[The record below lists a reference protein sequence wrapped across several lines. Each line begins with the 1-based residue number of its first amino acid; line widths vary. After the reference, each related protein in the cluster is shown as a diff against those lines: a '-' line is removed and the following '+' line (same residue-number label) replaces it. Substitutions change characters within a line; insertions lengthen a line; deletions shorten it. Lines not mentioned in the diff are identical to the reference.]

1 MTIYEQI
8 LAGLQTKFT
17 GADTATLQRISTKKA
32 EGITDEAQ
40 VQAIVDAVTF
50 MDVMTNYGDF
60 RADGASKTS
69 KKNAIADYEKQYGIK
84 DGKPLEKKE
93 EKPLEQTEVKPLTAE
108 QIQAMVTAGVAA
120 AMKPFGERLDQMD
133 ADTKRKAFDAKIED
147 VARTFDIPKY
157 AYKGRTIAED
167 TDLNRY
173 FTDLKQEM
181 VNEGFKFAKAPESGK
196 QTEERNS
203 EDIAALIKGESEKK

>member
-17 GADTATLQRISTKKA
+17 GADAATLQRISTKKS
-32 EGITDEAQ
+32 EGVTDETQ
-40 VQAIVDAVTF
+40 VQAIVDAVSF

-84 DGKPLEKKE
+84 DGKPI
-93 EKPLEQTEVKPLTAE
+93 EKPIEKPVEKPAEPTLTAE
-108 QIQAMVTAGVAA
+108 QIQAMVTAGVTAA
-120 AMKPFGERLDQMD
+120 LKPFGDRLDKMD
-133 ADTKRKAFDAKIED
+133 ADTKKKAFDAKVEE
-147 VARTFDIPKY
+147 VAKTFEIPSY

-167 TDLNRY
+167 TDLNKY

-181 VNEGFKFAKAPESGK
+181 VNEGFKFAKAPESSK
-196 QTEERNS
+196 QTEEKNS
-203 EDIAALIKGESEKK
+203 EDIAALIKGDNK

>member
-17 GADTATLQRISTKKA
+17 GADAATLQRISTKKS
-32 EGITDEAQ
+32 EGVTDETQ
-40 VQAIVDAVTF
+40 VQAIVDAVSF

-84 DGKPLEKKE
+84 DGKPI
-93 EKPLEQTEVKPLTAE
+93 EKPIEKPVEKPAEPTLTAE
-108 QIQAMVTAGVAA
+108 QIQAMVTAGVTAA
-120 AMKPFGERLDQMD
+120 LKPFGDRLDKMD
-133 ADTKRKAFDAKIED
+133 ADTKKKAFDAKVDE
-147 VARTFDIPKY
+147 VAKTFEIPGY

-167 TDLNRY
+167 TDLNKY

-181 VNEGFKFAKAPESGK
+181 VNEGFKFAKAPESSK
-196 QTEERNS
+196 QTEEKNS
-203 EDIAALIKGESEKK
+203 EDIAALIKGDNK

>member
-17 GADTATLQRISTKKA
+17 GADAATLQRISTKKS
-32 EGITDEAQ
+32 EGVTDETQ
-40 VQAIVDAVTF
+40 VQAIVDAVSF

-84 DGKPLEKKE
+84 DGKPI
-93 EKPLEQTEVKPLTAE
+93 EKPIEKPVEKHAEPTLTAE
-108 QIQAMVTAGVAA
+108 QIQAMVTAGVTAA
-120 AMKPFGERLDQMD
+120 LKPFGDRLDKMD
-133 ADTKRKAFDAKIED
+133 ADTKKKAFDEKVDEVAK
-147 VARTFDIPKY
+147 TFEIPGY

-167 TDLNRY
+167 TDLNKY

-181 VNEGFKFAKAPESGK
+181 VNEGFKFAKAPESSK
-196 QTEERNS
+196 QTEEKNS
-203 EDIAALIKGESEKK
+203 EDIAALIKGDNK

>member
-17 GADTATLQRISTKKA
+17 GADAATLQRISTKKS
-32 EGITDEAQ
+32 EGVTDETQ
-40 VQAIVDAVTF
+40 VQAIVDAVSF

-84 DGKPLEKKE
+84 DGKPI
-93 EKPLEQTEVKPLTAE
+93 EKPVEKPVEKPTEPALTAE
-108 QIQAMVTAGVAA
+108 QIQAMVTAGVTAA
-120 AMKPFGERLDQMD
+120 LKPFGDRLDKMD
-133 ADTKRKAFDAKIED
+133 ADTKKKAFDAKVEE
-147 VARTFDIPKY
+147 VAKTFEIPGY

-167 TDLNRY
+167 TDLNKY

-181 VNEGFKFAKAPESGK
+181 VNEGFKFAKAPESSK
-196 QTEERNS
+196 QTEEKNS
-203 EDIAALIKGESEKK
+203 EDIAALIKGDNK

>member
-1 MTIYEQI
+1 MNIYEQI

-17 GADTATLQRISTKKA
+17 GADAATLQRISTKKS
-32 EGITDEAQ
+32 EGVTDEAQ
-40 VQAIVDAVTF
+40 VQAIVDAVSF

-84 DGKPLEKKE
+84 DGKPI
-93 EKPLEQTEVKPLTAE
+93 EKPIEKPVEKPAEPTLTAE
-108 QIQAMVTAGVAA
+108 QIQAMVTAGVTAA
-120 AMKPFGERLDQMD
+120 LKPFGERLDKMD
-133 ADTKRKAFDAKIED
+133 ADTKKKAFDAKVEE
-147 VARTFDIPKY
+147 VAKTFEIPSY

-167 TDLNRY
+167 TDLNKY

-196 QTEERNS
+196 QTEEKNS
-203 EDIAALIKGESEKK
+203 EDIAALIKGDNK

>member
-8 LAGLQTKFT
+8 LAGLQTKFP
-17 GADTATLQRISTKKA
+17 GADAATLQRISTKKS
-32 EGITDEAQ
+32 EGVTDETQ
-40 VQAIVDAVTF
+40 VQAIVDAVSF

-84 DGKPLEKKE
+84 DGKPI
-93 EKPLEQTEVKPLTAE
+93 EKPVEKPVEKPTEPALTAE
-108 QIQAMVTAGVAA
+108 QIQAMVTAGVTAA
-120 AMKPFGERLDQMD
+120 LKPFGDRLDKMD
-133 ADTKRKAFDAKIED
+133 ADTKKKAFDAKVEE
-147 VARTFDIPKY
+147 VAKTFEIPGY

-167 TDLNRY
+167 TDLNKY

-181 VNEGFKFAKAPESGK
+181 VNEGFKFAKAPESSK
-196 QTEERNS
+196 QTEEKNS
-203 EDIAALIKGESEKK
+203 EDIAALIKGDNK